1 MSTRTELTRRVL
13 LALNSMG
20 GQPCS
25 QTILVD
31 AVTIRFTPRPTQGDV
46 EEAIHDAEASG
57 YISGMTDDLEGK
69 LWMLTPKG
77 QLRARSIA

>member
-1 MSTRTELTRRVL
+1 MITRVDLIRRIL

-25 QTILVD
+25 EGILID

-46 EEAIHDAEASG
+46 LEAIRDAEAAG
-57 YISGMTDDLEGK
+57 YISGLSDDLEGRI
-69 LWMLTPKG
+69 WMFTPKG
-77 QLRARSIA
+77 QLRARAIA

>member
-1 MSTRTELTRRVL
+1 MIARTDLIRRVL

-25 QTILVD
+25 ESILID

-46 EEAIHDAEASG
+46 LEAIRDAESTG
-57 YISGMTDDLEGK
+57 YISGLSDDLDGR

-77 QLRARSIA
+77 QLRARSIE